1 MNVFLDENLPVA
13 LCSHLVH
20 PGVNVQVLKI
30 LMGGIPAVTDVEI
43 MEFIGTKYCGQRN
56 ILLTRDREMTRRIQE
71 VAEWRKR
78 DICLVV
84 LSGNLPQTRSAILF
98 AFISS
103 IWPGVI
109 ARLLADPAI
118 HLVRITEKGIIKAR

>member
-13 LCSHLVH
+13 LCSYLVH
-20 PGVNVQVLKI
+20 PGVNVRVLKS
-30 LMGGIPAVTDVEI
+30 LMGGIPAVSDVEI
-43 MEFIGTKYCGQRN
+43 MEFIGTKYRGQYN

-84 LSGNLPQTRSAILF
+84 LSGKLPQTRSTQLF
-98 AFISS
+98 AFIFS
-103 IWPGVI
+103 IWPSVI
-109 ARLLADPAI
+109 AKLLADPTI
-118 HLVRITEKGIIKAR
+118 RLVRITEKGIRKVK